1 MKCRACHTP
10 LPDDSVFC
18 LRCGAVAS
26 GQGGYGSA
34 YLLDETAVREL
45 ELLVRQETAG
55 EYEIERELGRGGMA
69 VVYLATEIAL
79 ARRVAIKVLPPSLT
93 FGRDAVER
101 FKREAKLAAAL
112 AHAHIIPIY
121 RVSSGRLFW
130 YAMKYIEGRTLA
142 DILLERKRLS
152 LDQSIRILEQTAE
165 ALDYAHGRRV
175 VHRDVKPAN
184 VMVDAGGRVVV
195 TDFGIAEVVDGSSS
209 GSGIVI
215 GTPFYMSAEQSRG
228 EALSGA
234 ADQYSTGVMAYH
246 MLAGRVPFDG
256 KTVVDIVHKHC
267 VEPPPPLEGLR
278 PGLPQEVYR
287 AIHRAM
293 AKNAPERYP
302 SVGAFV
308 AALKGSANAPTVR
321 LAAMPSAAR
330 VSRWRRWVA
339 AGEITA
345 LALAMVSVGML
356 WRRARTAPPP
366 TSVASQTTEARA
378 SVPGP
383 DTARPGLR
391 AKGSAPTAGR
401 PGALIIQT
409 VGGWARISIDGV
421 VRREGTSHREM
432 VKPGRHQVHLDREGY
447 APVDTTV
454 IMRTRD
460 TLLLRLTMRREAS

>member
-1 MKCRACHTP
+1 MRCRACHTP

-18 LRCGAVAS
+18 LRCGVVAS
-26 GQGGYGSA
+26 GQAGYGSA

-45 ELLVRQETAG
+45 ELLVRRETAG

-69 VVYLATEIAL
+69 IVYLATEIAL
-79 ARRVAIKVLPPSLT
+79 GRRVAIKVLPPSLT
-93 FGRDAVER
+93 FGRDTVDR

-112 AHAHIIPIY
+112 AHVHIIPIY

-142 DILLERKRLS
+142 DILLERNHLS

-165 ALDYAHGRRV
+165 ALDYAHQRRV
-175 VHRDVKPAN
+175 IHRDVKPAN

-195 TDFGIAEVVDGSSS
+195 TDFGIAELVDESSS

-228 EALSGA
+228 EVLSGA

-256 KTVVDIVHKHC
+256 KTVIDIVHKHC
-267 VEPPPPLEGLR
+267 VEPPPPLEELR

-293 AKNAPERYP
+293 AKSPLERYP

-308 AALKGSANAPTVR
+308 SALKGSANAPTVR

-330 VSRWRRWVA
+330 VGRRWVA
-339 AGEITA
+339 AAAITA
-345 LALAMVSVGML
+345 LALAMLLVGTL
-356 WRRARTAPPP
+356 WRRDRMAPPLA
-366 TSVASQTTEARA
+366 SVPSQTTEAKTG
-378 SVPGP
+378 VPGP
-383 DTARPGLR
+383 DTAQPTLR
-391 AKGSAPTAGR
+391 ATPPAPIAGR
-401 PGALIIQT
+401 RGALIIQT

-432 VKPGRHQVHLDREGY
+432 VKPGTHRVHLDREGY

-454 IMRTRD
+454 IMRTSD